1 MEEVEKVTD
10 TEKHFEL
17 KIPNQT
23 DNLELIRDFIGKV
36 SGKVGFDDEEIDKI
50 RIAVDE
56 ACTNVIK
63 HAYEGEGEDH
73 IGIIIKIDYS
83 KLTIVVTDRGKG
95 FDPKGIELPD
105 MENYFAELRVGGLGI
120 YLMNTLMDE
129 VDYTIKPGVKNEV
142 RMVKYFVGDDDRQVD
157 PPAGDSK

>member
-1 MEEVEKVTD
+1 VEMLAQK
-10 TEKHFEL
+10 EKQFEL

-23 DNLELIRDFIGKV
+23 DNLDLIRDFVGKV
-36 SGKVGFDDEEIDKI
+36 SGKVGFTEDDIDKI

-63 HAYEGEGEDH
+63 HAYEQEGEDH

-95 FDPKGIELPD
+95 FNPKSLELPD
-105 MENYFAELRVGGLGI
+105 METYLAELRVGGLGI
-120 YLMNTLMDE
+120 YLMKTLMDE
-129 VDYTIKPGVKNEV
+129 VNYTIKPGVGNEV
-142 RMVKYFVGDDDRQVD
+142 RMVKYLVKNGD
-157 PPAGDSK
+157 PTIEK

>member
-1 MEEVEKVTD
+1 VAN
-10 TEKHFEL
+10 TEKQFEL

-36 SGKVGFDDEEIDKI
+36 SGKVGFGEDDINKI
-50 RIAVDE
+50 CIAVDE

-63 HAYEGEGEDH
+63 HAYEQEGEDH

-95 FDPKGIELPD
+95 FDPKSMELPD
-105 MENYFAELRVGGLGI
+105 MNDYFAELRVGGLGI
-120 YLMNTLMDE
+120 YLMKTLMDE
-129 VDYTIKPGVKNEV
+129 VNYTIKPGVGNEV
-142 RMVKYFVGDDDRQVD
+142 CMVKHFVGNDARGIESATECLKDNE
-157 PPAGDSK
+157 